1 MSFEITNKSYLE
13 FKLSNNFNPNIS
25 QNQNNGIG
33 IANAKRRLKLLFYND
48 FILETTINDDKYNLF
63 CKNTSRMKIKCVI
76 IDDEPLAIS
85 VIENHL
91 KNFDHVEIVN
101 TFSNPLKA
109 FGVLEQENIDV
120 IFLDINM
127 PQMTGF
133 TFVENLSYK
142 PLIVITTAYREYAV
156 KSFELD
162 VLDYLVKPIP
172 FNRFLK
178 TINKIY
184 QKVYVN
190 STTGDSS
197 LHQEPHIFIKVNKKL
212 IKVNLND
219 ILYIESLKDYI
230 KILTTL
236 GDYVVHKSL
245 TAITEELPES
255 NFIRV
260 HRSYTISINKIGAL
274 DGNTIEIGRRK
285 IPIGRN
291 YLKQAKDRIFNTR
304 EEDNR

>member
-1 MSFEITNKSYLE
+1 
-13 FKLSNNFNPNIS
+13 
-25 QNQNNGIG
+25 
-33 IANAKRRLKLLFYND
+33 
-48 FILETTINDDKYNLF
+48 
-63 CKNTSRMKIKCVI
+63 MKIKSLI

-91 KNFDHVEIVN
+91 KNFDHIEIVE
-101 TFSNPLKA
+101 TFNNPLKA
-109 FGVLEQENIDV
+109 YRVLEQEKIDV

-127 PQMTGF
+127 PQITGF
-133 TFVENLSYK
+133 SFIENLSYK

-178 TINKIY
+178 TVNKIY
-184 QKVYVN
+184 QHVYISN
-190 STTGDSS
+190 TNTDISFQ
-197 LHQEPHIFIKVNKKL
+197 QEPHIFLKVNKKL
-212 IKVNLND
+212 IKVNFND

-230 KILTTL
+230 KVITNL

-245 TAITEELPES
+245 SSITEELPQS
-255 NFIRV
+255 NFMRI
-260 HRSYTISINKIGAL
+260 HRSYTISINKVIAL
-274 DGNTIEIGRRK
+274 EGNTVEISNRN

-291 YLKQAKDRIFNTR
+291 YIKQTKDRIFNINDDK
-304 EEDNR
+304 EHNS

>member
-1 MSFEITNKSYLE
+1 
-13 FKLSNNFNPNIS
+13 
-25 QNQNNGIG
+25 
-33 IANAKRRLKLLFYND
+33 
-48 FILETTINDDKYNLF
+48 
-63 CKNTSRMKIKCVI
+63 MKIKCLI
-76 IDDEPLAIS
+76 IDDEPLAIT

-91 KNFDHVEIVN
+91 KSFDHIEIVE
-101 TFSNPLKA
+101 TFNNPLKA
-109 FGVLEQENIDV
+109 YRVLEQEKIDV

-133 TFVENLSYK
+133 SFIENLSYK

-162 VLDYLVKPIP
+162 ILDYLVKPIP

-178 TINKIY
+178 TVNKIY
-184 QKVYVN
+184 QQVYVSN
-190 STTGDSS
+190 ATADTS
-197 LHQEPHIFIKVNKKL
+197 LQQEPHIFLKVNKKL

-230 KILTTL
+230 KVITSL

-245 TAITEELPES
+245 TAITEELPQS
-255 NFIRV
+255 NFMRI
-260 HRSYTISINKIGAL
+260 HRSYTVSINKVVAL
-274 DGNTIEIGRRK
+274 DGNTVEISGRK

-291 YLKQAKDRIFNTR
+291 YQKQAKERIFNIN
-304 EEDNR
+304 DDKN

>member
-1 MSFEITNKSYLE
+1 
-13 FKLSNNFNPNIS
+13 
-25 QNQNNGIG
+25 
-33 IANAKRRLKLLFYND
+33 
-48 FILETTINDDKYNLF
+48 
-63 CKNTSRMKIKCVI
+63 MKIKCLI

-85 VIENHL
+85 VIEDHL
-91 KNFDHVEIVN
+91 KNFDHIEIVE
-101 TFSNPLKA
+101 TFNNPLKA
-109 FGVLEQENIDV
+109 YRVLEQEKIDV

-133 TFVENLSYK
+133 SFIENLSYK

-178 TINKIY
+178 TVNKIY
-184 QKVYVN
+184 QQVYLAN
-190 STTGDSS
+190 STADAS
-197 LHQEPHIFIKVNKKL
+197 LQQEPHIFLKVNKKL
-212 IKVNLND
+212 IKINLND

-230 KILTTL
+230 KVITSL

-245 TAITEELPES
+245 SAITEELPQS
-255 NFIRV
+255 NFMRI
-260 HRSYTISINKIGAL
+260 HRSYTISINKVVAL
-274 DGNTIEIGRRK
+274 DGNTVEISNRK

-291 YLKQAKDRIFNTR
+291 YLKQTKERIFNIND
-304 EEDNR
+304 DN